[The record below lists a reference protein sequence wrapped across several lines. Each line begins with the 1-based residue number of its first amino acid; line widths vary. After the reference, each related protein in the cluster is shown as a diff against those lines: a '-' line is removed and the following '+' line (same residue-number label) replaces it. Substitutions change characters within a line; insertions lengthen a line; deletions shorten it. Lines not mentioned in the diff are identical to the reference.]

1 MMSIAHDSN
10 DVANAVGPWAAV
22 YETYRVG
29 RVNTR
34 FPTPVWFLV
43 IAGLL
48 LGLSFWFYGYYIVR
62 ALGNRIPQMSSTRG
76 LSVELKA
83 AITVLIAS
91 KLGLAVSMTQTLTGS
106 TMGMAMMNYDLGA
119 VNWRQWLYIFLG

>member
-1 MMSIAHDSN
+1 MMSIAHGSN
-10 DVANAVGPWAAV
+10 DVANAVGSWAAV

-29 RVNTR
+29 HVNTR

-43 IAGLL
+43 IVGLL
-48 LGLSFWFYGYYIVR
+48 WGLGFWFYGYHIVR
-62 ALGNRIPQMSSTRG
+62 ALGNRIPRMSPTRG
-76 LSVELKA
+76 FSVELKV

-91 KLGLAVSMTQTLTGS
+91 RLGLAVSTTQTFTGS

-119 VNWRQWLYIFLG
+119 VHWRQLLYIYIG